1 MQTSLRL
8 DYFVEES
15 LDFIRE
21 HEPPEGYFVGFSG
34 GKDSIV
40 TLDLCRKAGVK
51 YEAYT
56 GITGIDPPGVIRFLR
71 GNYPEVKFIKPKINF
86 YAAIQK
92 NGPPRPTI
100 RWCCRVLKERPSYS
114 NPLTYRLMGIR
125 KEESVRRA
133 SRPRINKIGKNTVL
147 KPIFDWP
154 EWAVWEYIDRE
165 KLPYPELYDKGYTRL
180 GCIFCPMSFGKS
192 QAKKVQ
198 MERSMRSYPG
208 QWRAFK
214 AAVEKWWNSRP
225 AGAKDPTF
233 AEYWDKYIHGVI
245 R

>member
-1 MQTSLRL
+1 MQISLCL
-8 DYFVEES
+8 DYFLEES
-15 LDFIRE
+15 LDFIRSN
-21 HEPPEGYFVGFSG
+21 EPDEGYFVGFSG

-40 TLDLCRKAGVK
+40 IFDLCRKAGVK
-51 YEAYT
+51 FEAYT
-56 GITGIDPPGVIRFLR
+56 ELTGIDPPGVIHFIRR
-71 GNYPEVKFIKPKINF
+71 NYPEVKFIKPKVNF
-86 YAAIQK
+86 YVAIQK

-147 KPIFDWP
+147 KPIFSWP

-165 KLPYPELYDKGYTRL
+165 KLPYPELYDKGDKRL
-180 GCIFCPMSFGKS
+180 GCIFCPMIFGKS
-192 QAKKVQ
+192 QAKKVR
-198 MERSMRSYPG
+198 MERSMQSYPC

-214 AAVEKWWNSRP
+214 NAVEKWWNSRP
-225 AGAKDPTF
+225 AETKDPTF